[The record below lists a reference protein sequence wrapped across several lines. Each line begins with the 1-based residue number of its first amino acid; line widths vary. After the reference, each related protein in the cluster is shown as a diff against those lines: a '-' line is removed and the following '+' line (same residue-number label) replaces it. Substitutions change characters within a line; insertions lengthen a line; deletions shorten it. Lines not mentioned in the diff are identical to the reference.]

1 MAIHDYSVEE
11 IHDIAK
17 AFDINS
23 VESQDEAYAA
33 VTAQGGMASCDV
45 TPDADLPNA
54 IPIGDALNF
63 SEFSKSEEAQKFLNI
78 LQTLHDKWVRQSK
91 NEKLT
96 QDART
101 LNHHKGMGMEEGLIA
116 IGEAILESQERVDNA
131 SVDERRAIVRHRTPR
146 RKKAPVAELEPEP
159 EVTVS
164 DIIDEVI
171 APTAETDDLVPIR
184 IDGIDF
190 LKRAD

>member
-11 IHDIAK
+11 IHGIAK

-33 VTAQGGMASCDV
+33 VTAQGGMASRDV

-116 IGEAILESQERVDNA
+116 IGQAILEAQERVDNA
-131 SVDERRAIVRHRTPR
+131 SVDERRAIVRHRKPR
-146 RKKAPVAELEPEP
+146 RKQAPVTELEPEP
-159 EVTVS
+159 EASVS
-164 DIIDEVI
+164 EIIDEVI